1 MSRQIRARRAGKNT
15 VQNVRVM
22 DEYAG
27 SDAAYIDRCISTL
40 QNSHSQVTVLVQ
52 LDQLFTSSTSAS
64 TFTNFSGNLIRS
76 ADDFVSLQA
85 QFQEFRVRG
94 IRFDVYDLTAA
105 VSLAVVFSTFHS
117 TAVTPPAYNFENVID
132 GPDSQLIPSGVGKV
146 SLYWRAKGTEE
157 NDFQGDSTSDAAILD
172 FGGLRGA
179 IPQSATTK
187 QFLVVMKCLVDFRAR
202 V

>member
-1 MSRQIRARRAGKNT
+1 MSRSTRARRGGKNT

-27 SDAAYIDRCISTL
+27 SDAAYIDRCISTM
-40 QNSHSQVTVLVQ
+40 QNSHSQITVLVQ
-52 LDQLFTSSTSAS
+52 FDQLFTSSTSAS
-64 TFTNFSGNLIRS
+64 TFANFSGNLIRS

-105 VSLAVVFSTFHS
+105 VSLAVVFSTFHC
-117 TAVTPPAYNFENVID
+117 TAATPPVYNFENVID

-146 SLYWRAKGTEE
+146 SFYWRAKGTEE
-157 NDFQGDSTSDAAILD
+157 NNFQGDSTSDAQILD

-187 QFLVVMKCLVDFRAR
+187 QFLVIMKCLVDFRAR